1 MSKATISPFGFC
13 FGQPKAGKELL
24 VLAVPEVEALYCE
37 YLDARTTHVSMDFIK
52 SMVKVSKLLLGDNPI
67 LHLSSIYERRTLCIE
82 SDYNYDFLRDTVSFI
97 ETGNRPMGISTRSQ
111 LMDFHREDETP
122 LFHPLK
128 SLPLNKVER
137 IKQTLPP
144 GESVYTHWLSQTN
157 GVHDMLCT
165 LIVLFGK
172 HTQLCCNK

>member
-1 MSKATISPFGFC
+1 MSKATASPFGFR
-13 FGQPKAGKELL
+13 FGQPKAGEKVLI
-24 VLAVPEVEALYCE
+24 LAVPEVEALYCE
-37 YLDARTTHVSMDFIK
+37 YRDSRTTHVSMDFIK
-52 SMVKVSKLLLGDNPI
+52 RVVKVYKLLLGENPI
-67 LHLSSIYERRTLCIE
+67 RHLSSIYERRTLVSE
-82 SDYNYDFLRDTVSFI
+82 SDYNYDFLKDTVSFI

-111 LMDFHREDETP
+111 LMEFHREDETP

-128 SLPLNKVER
+128 SLPLNKRER

-144 GESVYTHWLSQTN
+144 GESVYTHWLLQTN
-157 GVHDMLCT
+157 GLHDMLCT